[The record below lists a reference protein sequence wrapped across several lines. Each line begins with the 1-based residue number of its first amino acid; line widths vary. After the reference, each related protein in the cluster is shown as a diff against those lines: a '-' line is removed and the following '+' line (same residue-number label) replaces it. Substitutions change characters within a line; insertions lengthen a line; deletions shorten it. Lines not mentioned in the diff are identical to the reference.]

1 MSRLII
7 AMAKS
12 LLAVSLIALSPM
24 TAAQAERL
32 VQSPLSP
39 RMTGA
44 YISPFAPAEA
54 VTCEE
59 RYQSV
64 CARPCTTWAGA
75 QPDFEFSY
83 DICVARCPRPIRGTC
98 R

>member
-1 MSRLII
+1 MM
-7 AMAKS
+7 MAKS
-12 LLAVSLIALSPM
+12 LLAVSLIAWSPM
-24 TAAQAERL
+24 SAAQADRL

-39 RMTGA
+39 RMTGVF
-44 YISPFAPAEA
+44 ISPFAPVEA

-59 RYQSV
+59 RFQSV

-75 QPDFEFSY
+75 QPDFQFSY
-83 DICVARCPRPIRGTC
+83 DICVAKCPRAIRGTC